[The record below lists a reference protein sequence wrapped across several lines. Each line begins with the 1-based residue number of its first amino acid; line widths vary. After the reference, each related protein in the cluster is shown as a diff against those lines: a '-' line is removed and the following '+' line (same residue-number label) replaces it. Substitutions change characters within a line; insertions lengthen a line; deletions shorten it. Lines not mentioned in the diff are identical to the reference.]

1 MGWPSGCVCKR
12 SAATVIALVLGCND
26 SAVSHNQPRR
36 QPDVADPA
44 HGPADGSGKGVP
56 MTTTSPDLAPLA
68 ASLQADVARD
78 IPPFGANS
86 VKLAQQL
93 GPAATGLLLPRV
105 RGHGPDALLALEAL
119 RAADAASYAALPA
132 DERAAI
138 YATALRRS
146 VYFNSWGQPGVQ
158 LTDTAH
164 AFAALGDAA
173 VRALIPLLEDQ
184 RPAPSSGSRD
194 ATASANNRNRV
205 CDYVWVLIN
214 EARGLDYVYASS
226 PADRDREI
234 AAMRARL
241 P

>member
-1 MGWPSGCVCKR
+1 MVWPPVCLCKR
-12 SAATVIALVLGCND
+12 CAAIAIALVLGCND

-56 MTTTSPDLAPLA
+56 MTTPDLTTLA

-78 IPPFGANS
+78 IPPFGASS

-93 GPAATGLLLPRV
+93 GAAATGVLLPRV
-105 RGHGPDALLALEAL
+105 RGHGPDAFLALEAL
-119 RAADAASYAALPA
+119 RAADAAGYAALPA
-132 DERAAI
+132 DERASI
-138 YATALRRS
+138 YAAALQHS
-146 VYFNSWGQPGVQ
+146 AYFNSWGQPGQ
-158 LTDTAH
+158 ALTDTAH

-173 VRALIPLLEDQ
+173 VRALTPLLADP
-184 RPAPSSGSRD
+184 RAAPSSGSRD
-194 ATASANNRNRV
+194 ATASTNNRNRV
-205 CDYVWVLIN
+205 CDYAWVLIH
-214 EARGLDYVYASS
+214 EARHADYVYASS
-226 PADRDREI
+226 PAERDREI